1 MNIQRKDL
9 QTAVERKIITTE
21 QMNRIVEIAA
31 VGSKDSLRFDF
42 IHLLYYFGALI
53 VIGAMGM
60 FMTIGWESF
69 GGGGIFATA
78 CAYAAAFT
86 AAGYVFRFK
95 KGMKVPGGLFVTMAV
110 CMTPLAVYGLE
121 RALGLWPA
129 DDPGKYQGFHVWI
142 NGSWLVMEIATVI
155 AGLIALYFFRF
166 TFLTMPIAFSLWY
179 MSMDLVPLI
188 MHREEFSWDERK
200 IVSVVVGLVMI
211 IVSYIVDR
219 RTKQDFSFWGY
230 LFGMIA
236 FWGGLSLMD
245 SGSELNK
252 FLYCMLNVLL
262 MLVSIWLS
270 RKVFMIF
277 GALGVFGYLGY
288 LSYHVFE
295 DSLLFPFALSF
306 LGIVLIVCAV
316 LYQKNEKRIEAFFE
330 RAIPGPIKKLRPAER
345 TQGA

>member
-1 MNIQRKDL
+1 MNIQLKDL
-9 QTAVERKIITTE
+9 QTAVERKIITEE
-21 QMNRIVEIAA
+21 QLDRIVELA
-31 VGSKDSLRFDF
+31 VGICRDSPRFDF
-42 IHLLYYFGALI
+42 IHLLYYLGALI

-60 FMTIGWESF
+60 FMTIGWESL
-69 GGGGIFATA
+69 GGGGIFAISL
-78 CAYAAAFT
+78 AYAAAFT
-86 AAGYVFRFK
+86 AAGYVFWYK
-95 KGMKVPGGLFVTMAV
+95 KGMKIPGGLLVTMAV

-121 RALGLWPA
+121 RALGIWPM

-142 NGSWLVMEIATVI
+142 NGSWLVMEAATVV

-179 MSMDLVPLI
+179 MSMDLVPII

-200 IVSVVVGLVMI
+200 LVSVFVGLIMI
-211 IVSYIVDR
+211 AASYIADR
-219 RTKQDFSFWGY
+219 RTKDDFSFWGY

-295 DSLLFPFALSF
+295 DSLLFPFALSL
-306 LGIVLIVCAV
+306 LGIMLIACAV
-316 LYQKNEKRIEAFFE
+316 LYQKNVRRIEAFLE
-330 RAIPGPIKKLRPAER
+330 RAIPGPVKKFRPTER
-345 TQGA
+345 L

>member
-1 MNIQRKDL
+1 MNLHSRDLEAAVQRG
-9 QTAVERKIITTE
+9 IITKE
-21 QMNRIVEIAA
+21 QMEALAA
-31 VGSKDSLRFDF
+31 LATSGDSASPKFDF
-42 IHLLYYFGALI
+42 IHLLYYLGALI

-60 FMTIGWESF
+60 FMTLGWESF
-69 GGGGIFATA
+69 GGGGIFAVSLL
-78 CAYAAAFT
+78 YAAAFA
-86 AAGYVFRFK
+86 AAGYVFWFRK
-95 KGMKVPGGLFVTMAV
+95 NMKIAGGLLVTMAV

-121 RALGLWPA
+121 RALGVWPM

-142 NGSWLVMEIATVI
+142 NGSWLVMELATAAAAV
-155 AGLIALYFFRF
+155 AALVFVRF
-166 TFLTMPIAFSLWY
+166 PFLTMPIAFAAWY

-188 MHREEFSWDERK
+188 LRREEFSWDERK
-200 IVSVVVGLVMI
+200 LVSVFVGLAMI
-211 IVSYIVDR
+211 VISYIADR

-230 LFGMIA
+230 LFGMMA

-262 MLVSIWLS
+262 MLVSVWLS
-270 RKVFMIF
+270 RKVFLVF

-295 DSLLFPFALSF
+295 GSMLFPFALSF
-306 LGIVLIVCAV
+306 LGILLIACAV

-330 RAIPGPIKKLRPAER
+330 RAVPGPVKRFRPVSRA
-345 TQGA
+345 